1 MMKNNSVRIVLL
13 TALVGLNWY
22 GFGLA
27 LGQEGNPQQMIQA
40 KLSAFKEAMARN
52 QRALAQYSW
61 KQKTEMIMDEEV
73 KSTTIEQVQIGPDGQ
88 QQKTLISAP
97 PEQKKKRGVKGRI
110 IAKKTAEM
118 KDYME
123 RLMSLS
129 KRYMRPNSD
138 MLKESVQAGNAS
150 LSPSPDDTVTLGF
163 TDYFRKGDSL
173 SIQLDKANQG
183 MNQLS
188 ASTYLDGEEDQI
200 RIGLEFSR
208 LGDGTSY
215 LSVMKV
221 DSLDKKLT
229 LKVSSYDHQPVH

>member
-1 MMKNNSVRIVLL
+1 MKNNLVRIVLL

-40 KLSAFKEAMARN
+40 ELSAFKEAMARN

-61 KQKTEMIMDEEV
+61 KQKTEMIMDEEI

-97 PEQKKKRGVKGRI
+97 PEQKKKRGVKGRV

-138 MLKESVQAGNAS
+138 MLKKSLQAGNAS
-150 LSPSPDDTVTLGF
+150 LSPSPDGTVTLGF
-163 TDYFRKGDSL
+163 TDYFREGDSL
-173 SIQLDKANQG
+173 SIQLDKVSQG

-229 LKVSSYDHQPVH
+229 LKVSCYDHQPVH